1 MCASYLRL
9 LIWNSSTRTLSHEQK
24 REKLQ
29 SVPSIS
35 TLLVGGVFMMTLV
48 KPHLPLVDLVVLVV
62 LVVHSRPAFT
72 VRIPPFFLLRF
83 ENNL

>member
-1 MCASYLRL
+1 MCASYLRP
-9 LIWNSSTRTLSHEQK
+9 LIWNSSTRTLANEQK

-29 SVPSIS
+29 SVPSTS
-35 TLLVGGVFMMTLV
+35 KLLVGGVFMMTLV

-62 LVVHSRPAFT
+62 HSRPAFT
-72 VRIPPFFLLRF
+72 VRIAPLFLLRF